1 MEVGV
6 TERRKFFRFET
17 TISALCE
24 TLKDKIKTNS
34 SIKNISKEGAL
45 IIVDKPLKAGSNV
58 SITMDIPGDNIP
70 IVATGSVAWQRQLKK
85 DGKEDLYDTGIKFM
99 ELNGVDK
106 GRLLE
111 YIYTQWLKILD
122 KEDRAG
128 E

>member
-1 MEVGV
+1 M

-17 TISALCE
+17 AISAFCE
-24 TLKDKIKTNS
+24 TLKDRIKTSS

-45 IIVDKPLKAGSNV
+45 IIVNKPLKAGSNV

-70 IVATGSVAWQRQLKK
+70 IVATGSVAWQRRLKK
-85 DGKEDLYDTGIKFM
+85 QGKEDLYDTGIKFM
-99 ELNGVDK
+99 ELNSVDK

-122 KEDRAG
+122 RE